1 MSGRRMIEPGLN
13 GTVEGTTTSV
23 GLFMSQANQDSSRNA
38 SDSSVK
44 QSEDAEEE
52 KAFVEKYF

>member
-1 MSGRRMIEPGLN
+1 MIEPGLN